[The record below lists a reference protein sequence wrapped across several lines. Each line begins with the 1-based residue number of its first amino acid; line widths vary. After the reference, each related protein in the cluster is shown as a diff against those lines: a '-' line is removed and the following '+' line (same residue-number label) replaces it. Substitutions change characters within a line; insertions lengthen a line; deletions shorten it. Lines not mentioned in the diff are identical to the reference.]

1 MPDMEKGSNPRKDLM
16 HPRNSR
22 KEKNMPSYP
31 TPHIHATP
39 EDFAKTVLM
48 PGDPLRSKFIA
59 ENFLTDARLI
69 NNVRGIQ
76 GYTGNY
82 RGCRVSVMASGMGMP
97 SIGIYSYE
105 LYNFFGVENII
116 RIGSAGSI
124 NMDVNVRDVV
134 FAMGASTNSNY
145 GRQFELPGSFAP
157 IADYGLMSTAIAQAQ
172 KLGANYRVGNVLS
185 SDTFYDAQEDANER
199 WIQMGIICIEMETAA
214 LYMNAAKAGKKALGM
229 FTVSDHILKGDSLP
243 AEERQNSFTQM
254 MEIALNTAK
263 EIE

>member
-1 MPDMEKGSNPRKDLM
+1 MAAF
-16 HPRNSR
+16 
-22 KEKNMPSYP
+22 P
-31 TPHIHATP
+31 TPHINATP

-59 ENFLTDARLI
+59 ENFLTDAKLI
-69 NNVRGIQ
+69 NNVRGVQ
-76 GYTGNY
+76 GYTGTY
-82 RGCRVSVMASGMGMP
+82 DGHRVSVMASGMGIP

-116 RIGSAGSI
+116 RIGSTGSI
-124 NMDVNVRDVV
+124 NMNVKVRDLV

-145 GRQFELPGSFAP
+145 ARQFELPGTFAP
-157 IADYGLMSTAIAQAQ
+157 IADYGLLKTAIEKADEV
-172 KLGANYRVGNVLS
+172 GARYHVGNILS

-199 WIQMGIICIEMETAA
+199 WIKMGVLCIEMETAG

-229 FTVSDHILKGDSLP
+229 FTVSDHILSGEALS

-254 MEIALNTAK
+254 MEVALKTAAALDS
-263 EIE
+263 